1 MRNSMNTAMIW
12 GASGGIGGALL
23 RKVSEEGWRTVALT
37 RSPEEAGGAD
47 VVVDV
52 DVSDAQAVKKAVYT
66 AAMDVESVSL
76 WIYAA
81 GDILAARTADM
92 SPGEWERILTANLTG
107 AFHALHY
114 SMPLLSE
121 DAQLVFL
128 GAVSERL
135 RLPGL
140 SAYAAS
146 KAGLEAL
153 AECLRKEE
161 RHKKVLLVR
170 PGAVAT
176 MLWEKVP
183 MRLPKHALSP
193 DDLAEQVYAACEQ
206 GQTGWLDL

>member
-1 MRNSMNTAMIW
+1 MKAAMIW
-12 GASGGIGGALL
+12 GASGGIGRALL
-23 RKVSEEGWRTVALT
+23 KKTVDEGWQTIALT
-37 RSPEEAGGAD
+37 RSPADIGDAD
-47 VVVDV
+47 VVIDV
-52 DVSDAQAVKKAVYT
+52 DVSDPHAVKKAVHS
-66 AAMDVESVSL
+66 AAMEVESVSL
-76 WIYAA
+76 WMYAA
-81 GDILAARTADM
+81 GDILAAKTADM
-92 SPGEWERILTANLTG
+92 APGEWNRILAANLTG

-114 SMPLLSE
+114 SLPLLTE
-121 DAQLVFL
+121 EAQLIFI

-176 MLWEKVP
+176 TLWEKVP
-183 MRLPKHALSP
+183 MSLPKHALSP
-193 DDLAEQVYAACEQ
+193 DDLAEAVYAASEQ
-206 GQTGWLDL
+206 GQSGRLDL